1 MYLYIH
7 INVHNTHISCKHKL
21 LFLMQRITFNRFD
34 SSKNVSAHRYKK
46 WSWSQLFSYRLPY
59 FFFDLF
65 QSIIENINTTAKL
78 QFQLYFPSH
87 EPFLPKIWI
96 INQWIVFYIISRKY
110 MKTANVILH
119 VSLSMFMFCTCNI
132 VKVLCSFKDILPF
145 THPYIIPY
153 LFYEWWPQM
162 FLSPVTF
169 IVCERAAWTFC

>member
-1 MYLYIH
+1 MYTTHTYHVNTNFYFWCNESHLIDLTVLKMFQH
-7 INVHNTHISCKHKL
+7 IDIKSDHGLNCSHIG
-21 LFLMQRITFNRFD
+21 FRI
-34 SSKNVSAHRYKK
+34 
-46 WSWSQLFSYRLPY
+46 
-59 FFFDLF
+59 FFFYLF

-110 MKTANVILH
+110 IKTANVILH

-162 FLSPVTF
+162 FLSPFTF